1 MEKTT
6 KILIALAVII
16 AIVAIVGIVISLNAK
31 TKTNLGSIN
40 SAKDLSALV
49 DKIYEGQGD
58 NVLPSL
64 QTQTIDTTDDMTVK
78 MVTGLENANDIEYLV
93 VSEPMITSQAYSMVL
108 AKVKE
113 GVDANQIAKLMSE
126 NVDQSKWIC
135 VTAEKVYATSSG
147 DIIFLVMSDEK
158 EAKSMYDKFKTL
170 AGNIGQEYE
179 KTAEEIELPPE
190 MY

>member
-31 TKTNLGSIN
+31 TKTNLDSIN

>member
-31 TKTNLGSIN
+31 TKTNLDSIN

-49 DKIYEGQGD
+49 DKIYKGQGD

>member
-16 AIVAIVGIVISLNAK
+16 AIVAIIGIVISLNAK
-31 TKTNLGSIN
+31 PKTNLDSIN

-49 DKIYEGQGD
+49 DKIYEGQGE

-113 GVDANQIAKLMSE
+113 GVDANQIAKLMLE

-158 EAKSMYDKFKTL
+158 EAKPMYDKFKTL

-179 KTAEEIELPPE
+179 KTAEEIELPPD

>member
-16 AIVAIVGIVISLNAK
+16 AIVAIAGIVISLNAK
-31 TKTNLGSIN
+31 TKTNLDSIN

>member
-16 AIVAIVGIVISLNAK
+16 AIVAIIGIVISLNAK
-31 TKTNLGSIN
+31 PKTNLDSIN

-49 DKIYEGQGD
+49 DKIYEGQGE

-113 GVDANQIAKLMSE
+113 GVDANQIAKLMLE

>member
-16 AIVAIVGIVISLNAK
+16 AIVAIIGIVISLNAK
-31 TKTNLGSIN
+31 PKTNLDSIN

-49 DKIYEGQGD
+49 DKIYEGQGE

>member
-1 MEKTT
+1 M
-6 KILIALAVII
+6 
-16 AIVAIVGIVISLNAK
+16 
-31 TKTNLGSIN
+31 
-40 SAKDLSALV
+40 V
-49 DKIYEGQGD
+49 DKIYEGQGE

>member
-16 AIVAIVGIVISLNAK
+16 AIVAIIGIVISLNAK
-31 TKTNLGSIN
+31 PKTNLDSIN

-49 DKIYEGQGD
+49 DKIYEGQGE

-158 EAKSMYDKFKTL
+158 EAKPMYDKFKTL

>member
-31 TKTNLGSIN
+31 TKTNLDSIN

-49 DKIYEGQGD
+49 DKIYEGQGE

>member
-31 TKTNLGSIN
+31 TKTNLDSIN

-179 KTAEEIELPPE
+179 KTAKEIELPPE

>member
-16 AIVAIVGIVISLNAK
+16 AIVAIIGIVISLNAK
-31 TKTNLGSIN
+31 TKTNLDSIN